1 MTYVLLITERAA
13 KGLVMAVIGR
23 PREFDREA
31 ALQAAMLLFWRKGF
45 AATSMNDL
53 CDAMDIR
60 SPSLYAAFG
69 SKETLYL
76 EAIDHYVHTVGP
88 TVWDK
93 LGAASAR
100 DGVEKMLLAAT
111 EILPETGPI
120 PAGCMAVLGGV
131 GDEWPAA
138 VADVVKQVRLDML
151 EMLQSRLQTAVT
163 DGELPAAT
171 NVDRLSRFYLSV
183 FQGMALQARDGAT
196 SAELKGVAA
205 SAMLAWPGDAAR

>member
-1 MTYVLLITERAA
+1 MV
-13 KGLVMAVIGR
+13 VIGR

-31 ALQAAMLLFWRKGF
+31 ALAAAMLVFWRKGF

-53 CDAMDIR
+53 CDAMGIR

-69 SKETLYL
+69 SKEALYL
-76 EAIDHYVHTVGP
+76 EAMEHYVKTVGP
-88 TVWDK
+88 TIWDK
-93 LGAASAR
+93 LAATSAR

-138 VADVVKQVRLDML
+138 VAGVVKQVRLDML
-151 EMLQSRLQTAVT
+151 GSLQSRLKTAVT
-163 DGELPAAT
+163 EGELPAAT
-171 NVDRLSRFYLSV
+171 DVDRLSRFYLSV

-196 SAELKGVAA
+196 SAELEGVAA
-205 SAMLAWPGDAAR
+205 SAMLAWPGENKKS